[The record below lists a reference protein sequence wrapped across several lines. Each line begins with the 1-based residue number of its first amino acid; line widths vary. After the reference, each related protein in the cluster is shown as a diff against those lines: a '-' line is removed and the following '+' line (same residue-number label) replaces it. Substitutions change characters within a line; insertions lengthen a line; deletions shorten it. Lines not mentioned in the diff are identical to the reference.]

1 MWKVMEEANLVNFS
15 IICCITNWSWNDF
28 LSPLFWMYG
37 LTSSYFSFI
46 LKTVFSVLFAI
57 IENCDSFVDNT
68 SFGLELQ
75 PLDDF
80 IININ
85 YFWCTFV
92 AFPEFP
98 LMKYEWRVKKGQISL
113 VQSSRFNVFALTYI
127 ACTCKW
133 KLANSIKDFSR
144 VKIQHRPICPFILFP

>member
-1 MWKVMEEANLVNFS
+1 
-15 IICCITNWSWNDF
+15 
-28 LSPLFWMYG
+28 MYG

-85 YFWCTFV
+85 YF
-92 AFPEFP
+92 
-98 LMKYEWRVKKGQISL
+98 
-113 VQSSRFNVFALTYI
+113 
-127 ACTCKW
+127 
-133 KLANSIKDFSR
+133 
-144 VKIQHRPICPFILFP
+144 